1 MTGPLSFP
9 ERKNAIRDL
18 ADRIAPAFEKWRQR
32 NDYFHVED
40 EHYTAFLATGL
51 GGKVLDLG
59 CGNGDLLASLEP
71 EIGLGIDFS
80 EKTVEAARA
89 RHPDLEFK
97 LGDVEDPLLLTSLE
111 GPFDLVVLSDT
122 IGELEDVQSTLL
134 HLHALCH
141 DETRIIIA
149 YHSQY
154 WGPFLKTA
162 ESMGLKRPS
171 PPQNWL
177 SSADIAALLDL
188 AEFEIIMREWRQLIP
203 LRLFGLGRVIN
214 RFIAPLPFIR
224 KLCVRSYLVA
234 RSTRVEPMDNPSATV
249 VIPCRNEK
257 GNVEPAI
264 NRMPP
269 FCDDIEVIFVEG
281 GSSDGTWDE
290 IERVIASRPD
300 LDIKALKQPGKG
312 KGDAVRAGFDAARG
326 DILMIQDA
334 DLTASPEDL
343 PKFYNALVA
352 RRGDF
357 INGTRLVYPMDS
369 EAMRFLN
376 LVANNIFSLTF
387 TWLLNQRFTDTLCG
401 TKVLTRENY
410 LKIAENRSYFGEFD
424 PFGDFDLILGAARLN
439 MKVEEIPVRYRARQY
454 GSTQISRFR
463 HGLMLLRM
471 TIFAFMKLKAI

>member
-40 EHYTAFLATGL
+40 ERYTAFLATGL

-89 RHPDLEFK
+89 RHPGLEFK

-111 GPFDLVVLSDT
+111 GPFDLIVLSDT

-334 DLTASPEDL
+334 DLTAPPEDL

-410 LKIAENRSYFGEFD
+410 VKIAENRSYFGEFD

>member
-1 MTGPLSFP
+1 MTGPLSFRNGRTP
-9 ERKNAIRDL
+9 SAIWRTVSPLPSRNGGNATTI
-18 ADRIAPAFEKWRQR
+18 
-32 NDYFHVED
+32 FHVED
-40 EHYTAFLATGL
+40 ERYTAFLATGL

-188 AEFEIIMREWRQLIP
+188 AEFGDHHARVAAAYSLAAVRTGARDQP
-203 LRLFGLGRVIN
+203 LH
-214 RFIAPLPFIR
+214 IAPLPFIR

-249 VIPCRNEK
+249 VDSVPQREGQCRT
-257 GNVEPAI
+257 
-264 NRMPP
+264 R
-269 FCDDIEVIFVEG
+269 D
-281 GSSDGTWDE
+281 
-290 IERVIASRPD
+290 
-300 LDIKALKQPGKG
+300 QP
-312 KGDAVRAGFDAARG
+312 DAA
-326 DILMIQDA
+326 
-334 DLTASPEDL
+334 
-343 PKFYNALVA
+343 
-352 RRGDF
+352 
-357 INGTRLVYPMDS
+357 
-369 EAMRFLN
+369 FL
-376 LVANNIFSLTF
+376 
-387 TWLLNQRFTDTLCG
+387 
-401 TKVLTRENY
+401 
-410 LKIAENRSYFGEFD
+410 
-424 PFGDFDLILGAARLN
+424 
-439 MKVEEIPVRYRARQY
+439 
-454 GSTQISRFR
+454 
-463 HGLMLLRM
+463 
-471 TIFAFMKLKAI
+471 

>member
-1 MTGPLSFP
+1 MTGTLSFP

-40 EHYTAFLATGL
+40 ERYTRFLATGL

-80 EKTVEAARA
+80 KKTVEAARA

-111 GPFDLVVLSDT
+111 GPFDLIVLSDT

-154 WGPFLKTA
+154 WGPLLKTV

-171 PPQNWL
+171 QPQNWL
-177 SSADIAALLDL
+177 SSTDIAALLDL
-188 AEFEIIMREWRQLIP
+188 AEFDIIMREWRQLIP
-203 LRLFGLGRVIN
+203 LRLFGLGRLIN

-281 GSSDGTWDE
+281 GSSDGTWEE
-290 IERVIASRPD
+290 IERVIAARPD
-300 LDIKALKQPGKG
+300 LNIKAIKQPGKG
-312 KGDAVRAGFDAARG
+312 KGDAVRAGFVAAGG

-334 DLTASPEDL
+334 DLTAPPEDL
-343 PKFYNALVA
+343 PKFYNALA
-352 RRGDF
+352 SRRGDF
-357 INGTRLVYPMDS
+357 INGTRLIYPMDS

-387 TWLLNQRFTDTLCG
+387 SWLLNQRFTDTLCG

-410 LKIAENRSYFGEFD
+410 VRIAENRSYFGEFD

>member
-40 EHYTAFLATGL
+40 ERYTAFLATGL

-111 GPFDLVVLSDT
+111 GPFDLIVLSDT

-334 DLTASPEDL
+334 DLTAPPEDL

-410 LKIAENRSYFGEFD
+410 VKIAENRSYFGEFD

>member
-234 RSTRVEPMDNPSATV
+234 RSTRVEPMDTPSATV

>member
-40 EHYTAFLATGL
+40 ERYTAFLATGL

-203 LRLFGLGRVIN
+203 LQLFGLGRVIN

-334 DLTASPEDL
+334 DLTAPPEDL

-410 LKIAENRSYFGEFD
+410 VKIAENRSYFGEFD